1 MATKSA
7 PFHSRCACEMLEVVP
22 LVMRSI
28 HNNMRS
34 THSHDLSIPQ
44 FISLGFLS
52 RHQGSSLSDLTRHLG
67 LSLPTMSR
75 MIDALLARH
84 LVRRTAHPLD
94 RRRIVLTV
102 TPRGQRLLHNARHT
116 TQIYLSDLLSG
127 LLPRDRS
134 TILQAMQIL
143 RPLFSPAGANNGN
156 PPG

>member
-1 MATKSA
+1 MATNARSSY
-7 PFHSRCACEMLEVVP
+7 SRCACEMLEVVP

-52 RHQGSSLSDLTRHLG
+52 RHQGASLSDLTRHLG
-67 LSLPTMSR
+67 LSLPTMSK

-84 LVRRTAHPLD
+84 LVRRTPHPLD
-94 RRRIVLTV
+94 RRRVVLAV
-102 TPRGQRLLHNARHT
+102 TARGQRLLHNARHT

-134 TILQAMQIL
+134 TIFQAMQVL
-143 RPLFSPAGANNGN
+143 RPLFSPAGSNNGN